1 MDYKYIFDIVTYN
14 DLEKMKR
21 SRTEII
27 QTILDIVQEET
38 NLTAVMY
45 KSFISYSQLKKY
57 LDLLEKNGLITVDKK
72 KRIKIT
78 SKGELYLSTA
88 NKLSEMIE
96 F

>member
-1 MDYKYIFDIVTYN
+1 MDYKYIFDIIIYN

-72 KRIKIT
+72 KKIKIT

>member
-57 LDLLEKNGLITVDKK
+57 LDLLEKNGLITVDEK